1 MTAKLTRIVGF
12 ALECNHPRTASHI
25 ASRVSRSCIA
35 SSANTP
41 SQLLINLFCLC
52 KQVDFNTSLHLNDR
66 RAYEVCFHP
75 NMQCVYGNNKHC
87 RYLKTKSCLLALCD
101 QISARNFVL
110 QTCLQQFWFSRLNL
124 EWTVAINCNVTK
136 SSFIKPSLI
145 ELTRFLIESVGKIL
159 HNEE

>member
-1 MTAKLTRIVGF
+1 MQATSDGLAYCITSQQIVHCFIRKYTKSTANKFVFVCVNRLISTRV
-12 ALECNHPRTASHI
+12 
-25 ASRVSRSCIA
+25 CILMIEGRMKFVFIRIC
-35 SSANTP
+35 SS
-41 SQLLINLFCLC
+41 
-52 KQVDFNTSLHLNDR
+52 
-66 RAYEVCFHP
+66 
-75 NMQCVYGNNKHC
+75 VYGNNKHS

-110 QTCLQQFWFSRLNL
+110 QTCLQQFWFCRLNL

-159 HNEE
+159 LNEE